1 MKLEIGTRIT
11 WVSAAGKLHG
21 EITNVVLSLNAAGK
35 VVPWIDIRPKNR
47 VQLVRLCGT
56 DSYLKQM
63 KVAYDDPDMIERTN
77 LMTGKKYME
86 KKDTPV
92 FLSPACESYWSM

>member
-1 MKLEIGTRIT
+1 MKLEIGTKIT

-21 EITNVVLSLNAAGK
+21 EIVNIVLSPSAAGT
-35 VVPWIDIRPKNR
+35 VTPWIDIASPGRSST
-47 VQLVRLCGT
+47 RLCAS

-63 KVAYDDPDMIERTN
+63 KVAYDDPDMVERTN

-86 KKDTPV
+86 KQDTPP
-92 FLSPACESYWSM
+92 FLSPACETFWSM

>member
-1 MKLEIGTRIT
+1 MKLEIGTKIT

-35 VVPWIDIRPKNR
+35 VVPWIDIKSPGRSST
-47 VQLVRLCGT
+47 RLCAS

-77 LMTGKKYME
+77 IMTGKKYME
-86 KKDTPV
+86 KRDTPP
-92 FLSPACESYWSM
+92 FLSPACETFWSM